1 MDCKVSEGGN
11 EGAEMEAVKI
21 MVDNQST
28 IMLTK
33 TLAHHNRT
41 KHIDT
46 HYHFIRDC
54 VKDGRV
60 ITKHVKIRDQ
70 LADILTK
77 FLGRVKFVELCA
89 IIGLKKAW
97 DEKKIN

>member
-1 MDCKVSEGGN
+1 MN
-11 EGAEMEAVKI
+11 I

-33 TLAHHNRT
+33 TSAHQNRT

-46 HYHFIRDC
+46 RCHFIREC
-54 VKDGRV
+54 VEDMRV
-60 ITKHVKIRDQ
+60 VIEHMKTEDQ

-77 FLGRVKFVELCA
+77 VLGRVKFAELSMR
-89 IIGLKKAW
+89 I
-97 DEKKIN
+97 